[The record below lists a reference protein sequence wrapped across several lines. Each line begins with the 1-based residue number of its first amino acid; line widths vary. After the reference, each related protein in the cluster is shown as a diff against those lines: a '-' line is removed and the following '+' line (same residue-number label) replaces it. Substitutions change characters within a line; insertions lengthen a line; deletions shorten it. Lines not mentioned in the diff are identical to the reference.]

1 MNLFFTVSSRGS
13 ILYVLSPGRFYPVGS
28 GGLFTGCRTAASSKD
43 PLRCSRQGAYSR
55 FAAQRPWPYTKI
67 CKPAIHCADALREVF
82 RRKGYP
88 FYVDSPSNQ
97 IFVIMEDEK
106 FRHLQEYVVCR
117 FWKKMDAAHTVVRFV
132 TSWATTMEDVR
143 QLELVL
149 ENS

>member
-1 MNLFFTVSSRGS
+1 M
-13 ILYVLSPGRFYPVGS
+13 IVGFP
-28 GGLFTGCRTAASSKD
+28 LIVMQGCDTIRS
-43 PLRCSRQGAYSR
+43 
-55 FAAQRPWPYTKI
+55 
-67 CKPAIHCADALREVF
+67 
-82 RRKGYP
+82 GYP

-106 FRHLQEYVVCR
+106 FWHLQEYVVCR